1 MKINFYNCLDDYN
14 KLNKTLSNKTELDI
28 VLKERNNF
36 INPSIIL
43 KNQIPNFSYNYCFI
57 PGFNRYYFIENI
69 EILSN
74 NLILLS
80 LKIDV
85 LMTYKNDI
93 NNSFVTIAESSEILN
108 ENKLNYDSEDIE
120 NITKIDLNNPFTGNS
135 DILITVNGNVQ

>member
-14 KLNKTLSNKTELDI
+14 KLNKTLSNKIELDI

-36 INPSIIL
+36 INPNIIL
-43 KNQIPNFSYNYCFI
+43 KNQITNFSYNYCFI
-57 PGFNRYYFIENI
+57 PSFNRYYFIENI

>member
-36 INPSIIL
+36 INPNIIL
-43 KNQIPNFSYNYCFI
+43 KNQIHNFSYNYCFI
-57 PGFNRYYFIENI
+57 PSFNRYYFIENI
-69 EILSN
+69 EILNN
-74 NLILLS
+74 NLLLLS

-93 NNSFVTIAESSEILN
+93 NNSFVTITESSEILN

>member
-36 INPSIIL
+36 INPNIIL
-43 KNQIPNFSYNYCFI
+43 KNQIHTFSYNYCFI
-57 PGFNRYYFIENI
+57 PSFNRYYFIENI

-93 NNSFVTIAESSEILN
+93 NNSFVTITESSEILN

>member
-36 INPSIIL
+36 INPNIIL
-43 KNQIPNFSYNYCFI
+43 KNQIHNFSYNYCFI
-57 PGFNRYYFIENI
+57 PSFNRYYFIENI

-93 NNSFVTIAESSEILN
+93 NNSFVTITESSEILN

>member
-14 KLNKTLSNKTELDI
+14 KLNKTLSNKIELDI

-36 INPSIIL
+36 INPNIIL

-57 PGFNRYYFIENI
+57 PSFNRYYFIENI

-85 LMTYKNDI
+85 LMTYKNDL
-93 NNSFVTIAESSEILN
+93 NNSFVTITESSEILN